1 MTRAAAIH
9 FQGRGLRPARE
20 VDRLSRAAL
29 TRGEHA
35 DSLLNMRS
43 IREMSAGDL
52 TARARIRD
60 AAIAR
65 FAADG
70 FGASLRV
77 IAADAGVSPGLVV
90 HHFESKA
97 GLRAVCDEQVLRTV
111 REAKT
116 ATIVTATPGFL
127 LAQLAAVEE
136 YATVAGYLVQA
147 LQEGGDL
154 AAAFLDRMIDNAQDY
169 LTQATEAG
177 RVRESR
183 DPAARARF
191 LAYTGV
197 GAFLVYLRRHA
208 PPGGDLGEALR
219 AYTQEITLPALEL
232 YSEGLFANSDL
243 LEDYLRGVPAAQGR

>member
-1 MTRAAAIH
+1 
-9 FQGRGLRPARE
+9 
-20 VDRLSRAAL
+20 
-29 TRGEHA
+29 
-35 DSLLNMRS
+35 MRS
-43 IREMSAGDL
+43 VSEVSAGDL

-70 FGASLRV
+70 FSASLRV

-127 LAQLAAVEE
+127 LAQMAAVEE
-136 YATVAGYLVQA
+136 YATVAGYLVRA
-147 LQEGGDL
+147 LQAGGDL
-154 AAAFLDRMIDNAQDY
+154 AAAFLDRMIDDAQDY
-169 LTQATEAG
+169 LAQATEAG

-197 GAFLVYLRRHA
+197 GAFLVYVRRHA
-208 PPGGDLGEALR
+208 PPGGDLGEVLR
-219 AYTQEITLPALEL
+219 AYTQEIALPALEL
-232 YSEGLFANSDL
+232 YSEGLLTTPDL
-243 LEDYLRGVPAAQGR
+243 LEDYLRGVPAAPGK